1 MVEQLVARAD
11 PQRVGATRSRSA
23 AVPYA
28 PGLDGLRALAVLA
41 VLAYHLELPWAGGGF
56 LGVEVFFTLSGFLIT
71 QLLAGELRARG
82 RVDAR
87 AFFLARARRLV
98 PALVACVVATVVV
111 YRLLLPGD
119 VGDLRTDAL
128 SSLSYVQN
136 WHLVIAGIPYG
147 EAFARPS
154 PMLHIWSLGVE
165 GQLYLLWP
173 LLFVGFLAMVARRRA
188 AVLVLLLALSS
199 AVVMALLF
207 DPDSNIRVYYG
218 TDARA
223 SGFLVGAALALVYG
237 PEAWSRRLSGPRGT
251 VVDVAGLAAL
261 VALLVAFTQTS
272 EFDTDLYTHGGFLRT
287 GLLAAVV
294 VLAAARSGIVGAV
307 LGRGPL
313 IWLGRR
319 SYGIYLYHWPIF
331 VLTRPGIDIAA
342 PAWIVD
348 TGRIVATLV
357 VAELSYR
364 LWETPIRRGAIRKLL
379 ARARAG
385 TAAAVTC
392 GVLCLGLAACGV
404 VAVTGTPVGAP
415 PRSAATDT
423 EPPVDATDPVPQS
436 EPAAPS
442 TTEPTTGPP
451 TTGPPA
457 GGTAAGAPVGPV
469 FVVGDSITLG
479 SAGTLQ
485 SVLGPQTTVDG
496 KVGRQFSTAP
506 DLVAG
511 WVAGNAGPV
520 VVDLGANG
528 TITGRDVDAVVAAAG
543 DRRVVFVGISVPR
556 RWADGNNTTLRDA
569 VARHPAQTRFVDWG
583 AYVAEDPGLV
593 GPDSVH
599 PTVRGRTV
607 LATAIRDALTGP

>member
-1 MVEQLVARAD
+1 MVEQLVRRAD
-11 PQRVGATRSRSA
+11 PQRVGATRVRSA

-28 PGLDGLRALAVLA
+28 PGLDGLRAIAVLA

-56 LGVEVFFTLSGFLIT
+56 LGVEVFFTLSGFLVT
-71 QLLAGELRARG
+71 QLLVGELRARG
-82 RVDAR
+82 RVDAK

-119 VGDLRTDAL
+119 VAGLRADAL
-128 SSLSYVQN
+128 ASLAYVQN

-165 GQLYLLWP
+165 GQLYLVWP

-237 PEAWSRRLSGPRGT
+237 PEAWSRRLTGPRRT
-251 VVDVAGLAAL
+251 IIDVAGLAAL
-261 VALLVAFTQTS
+261 VALLVAFTEAS
-272 EFDTDLYTHGGFLRT
+272 EFDSDLYTHGGFLRT

-294 VLAAARSGIVGAV
+294 LFAAARSGIVGAV

-331 VLTRPGIDIAA
+331 VLTRPGIDIPA
-342 PAWIVD
+342 PAWLVD
-348 TGRIVATLV
+348 TGRIVATLL

-364 LWETPIRRGAIRKLL
+364 LLETPIRRGAIRKMF

-385 TAAAVTC
+385 PAAALTC
-392 GVLCLGLAACGV
+392 GVLCLALTACGV

-415 PRSAATDT
+415 PPSSADQDS
-423 EPPVDATDPVPQS
+423 EPPVDATDPAVDPTS
-436 EPAAPS
+436 E
-442 TTEPTTGPP
+442 PP
-451 TTGPPA
+451 TTAPTTTTAPPA
-457 GGTAAGAPVGPV
+457 GGVIAGPV

-479 SAGTLQ
+479 SAGALQ
-485 SVLGPQTTVDG
+485 QVLGPQTTVDG
-496 KVGRQFSTAP
+496 RVGRQFSTAP

-511 WVAGNAGPV
+511 WTSANAGPV

-528 TITGRDVDAVVAAAG
+528 TISARDVDAVMSAAG

-556 RWADGNNTTLRDA
+556 RWTDGNNTTLRDA
-569 VARHPAQTRFVDWG
+569 VTRYAAQARFVDWG

>member
-1 MVEQLVARAD
+1 MVEQLVKRAD
-11 PQRVGATRSRSA
+11 PQRVGATRARSA

-28 PGLDGLRALAVLA
+28 PGLDGLRAIAVLG

-56 LGVEVFFTLSGFLIT
+56 LGVEVFFTLSGFLVT
-71 QLLAGELRARG
+71 QLLVGELRARG
-82 RVDAR
+82 RVDAK

-98 PALVACVVATVVV
+98 PALVACVVATVVG

-119 VGDLRTDAL
+119 VAGLRADAL
-128 SSLSYVQN
+128 ASLGYVQN
-136 WHLVIAGIPYG
+136 WHLVIADVPYG

-165 GQLYLLWP
+165 GQLYLIWP
-173 LLFVGFLAMVARRRA
+173 LLFVGVLAMVARRRA
-188 AVLVLLLALSS
+188 AAFALLLALSS

-237 PEAWSRRLSGPRGT
+237 PEAWSRRLSGPRRT
-251 VVDVAGLAAL
+251 IVDVAGLAAL
-261 VALLVAFTQTS
+261 VALLVAFTAAS
-272 EFDTDLYTHGGFLRT
+272 EFDSDLYTHGGFLRT
-287 GLLAAVV
+287 GLLTAVV
-294 VLAAARSGIVGAV
+294 VVAAARSGIVGAV

-331 VLTRPGIDIAA
+331 VLTRPGIDIPA
-342 PAWIVD
+342 PAWVVD
-348 TGRIVATLV
+348 TGRIVATLL

-364 LWETPIRRGAIRKLL
+364 LLETPIRRGAIRTMF

-385 TAAAVTC
+385 TAAALTC
-392 GVLCLGLAACGV
+392 GILCTALTACGV

-415 PRSAATDT
+415 APSSVDAQDS
-423 EPPVDATDPVPQS
+423 EPPVDATDP
-436 EPAAPS
+436 ALAPTPGPE
-442 TTEPTTGPP
+442 TTAPTPTT
-451 TTGPPA
+451 TPPA
-457 GGTAAGAPVGPV
+457 GGPVAGPV

-479 SAGTLQ
+479 SAGALQ
-485 SVLGPQTTVDG
+485 ETLGPQTIVDG

-506 DLVAG
+506 DLVAS
-511 WVAGNAGPV
+511 WAARSAGPV

-528 TITGRDVDAVVAAAG
+528 TITARDVDAVIAAAG
-543 DRRVVFVGISVPR
+543 DRRVVLVGISVPR
-556 RWADGNNTTLRDA
+556 RWSDANNVTLRDA
-569 VARHPAQTRFVDWG
+569 VARHTAQARFVDWG

>member
-1 MVEQLVARAD
+1 MVEQLVKRAD
-11 PQRVGATRSRSA
+11 PQRVGATRARSA

-28 PGLDGLRALAVLA
+28 PGLDGLRAIAVLA
-41 VLAYHLELPWAGGGF
+41 VLVYHLELPWAGGGF
-56 LGVEVFFTLSGFLIT
+56 LGVEVFFTLSGFLVT
-71 QLLAGELRARG
+71 QLLVGELRARG
-82 RVDAR
+82 RVDAK

-119 VGDLRTDAL
+119 VGELRADAL
-128 SSLSYVQN
+128 ASLAYVQN
-136 WHLVIAGIPYG
+136 WHLVIAGVPYG

-165 GQLYLLWP
+165 GQLYLIWP
-173 LLFVGFLAMVARRRA
+173 LLFVGVLAMVARRRA
-188 AVLVLLLALSS
+188 AAFALLLALSS

-237 PEAWSRRLSGPRGT
+237 PEAWSRRLTGPRRT
-251 VVDVAGLAAL
+251 IIDVAGLAAL
-261 VALLVAFTQTS
+261 VALLVAFTAAS

-294 VLAAARSGIVGAV
+294 VVAAARSGIVGAV

-331 VLTRPGIDIAA
+331 VLTRPGIDIPA
-342 PAWIVD
+342 PAWLVD
-348 TGRIVATLV
+348 TGRIVATLL

-364 LWETPIRRGAIRKLL
+364 LLETPIRRGAIRTML

-385 TAAAVTC
+385 TAAALTC
-392 GVLCLGLAACGV
+392 GVLCMALTACGV

-415 PRSAATDT
+415 PPSSATDQDT
-423 EPPVDATDPVPQS
+423 EPPVDATDPAVDPTT
-436 EPAAPS
+436 EPA
-442 TTEPTTGPP
+442 PTTGPAAGPGP
-451 TTGPPA
+451 TTAPPA
-457 GGTAAGAPVGPV
+457 GGPVAGPV

-479 SAGTLQ
+479 SAGALQ
-485 SVLGPQTTVDG
+485 QVLGPQTTVDG

-506 DLVAG
+506 DLVAS
-511 WVAGNAGPV
+511 WAAGNTGPV

-528 TITGRDVDAVVAAAG
+528 TISARDVDAVMSAAG
-543 DRRVVFVGISVPR
+543 ERRVVFVGISVPR
-556 RWADGNNTTLRDA
+556 RWADGNNATLRDA
-569 VARHPAQTRFVDWG
+569 VARHAAQARFVDWG
-583 AYVAEDPGLV
+583 AYVTGDPGLV

>member
-1 MVEQLVARAD
+1 MVEQLVTRAD
-11 PQRVGATRSRSA
+11 PQRVGATRARSS

-28 PGLDGLRALAVLA
+28 PGLDGLRAIAVLG

-56 LGVEVFFTLSGFLIT
+56 LGVEVFFTLSGFLVT
-71 QLLAGELRARG
+71 QLLVGELRARG
-82 RVDAR
+82 RVDAK

-98 PALVACVVATVVV
+98 PALVACVVATVVA

-119 VGDLRTDAL
+119 VGGLRGDAL
-128 SSLSYVQN
+128 ASLGYVQN
-136 WHLVIAGIPYG
+136 WHLVLADVPYG

-165 GQLYLLWP
+165 GQLYLVWP
-173 LLFVGFLAMVARRRA
+173 LLFVGVLAMVARRRA
-188 AVLVLLLALSS
+188 AAFALLLALSS

-237 PEAWSRRLSGPRGT
+237 PEAWSRRLSGPRRT
-251 VVDVAGLAAL
+251 IVDVAGLVAL
-261 VALLVAFTQTS
+261 VALLVAFTQAS
-272 EFDTDLYTHGGFLRT
+272 EFDSALYTQGGFLRT

-294 VLAAARSGIVGAV
+294 VVAAARSGIIGAV

-331 VLTRPGIDIAA
+331 VLTRPGIDIPA
-342 PAWIVD
+342 PAWLVD
-348 TGRIVATLV
+348 TGRVVATLL

-364 LWETPIRRGAIRKLL
+364 LLETPVRRGAIRRLF

-385 TAAAVTC
+385 TAAALTC
-392 GVLCLGLAACGV
+392 GLLCTALTACGV
-404 VAVTGTPVGAP
+404 VAVTGTPVGTP
-415 PRSAATDT
+415 PPSAAADQDT
-423 EPPVDATDPVPQS
+423 EPPVDATG
-436 EPAAPS
+436 PATAP
-442 TTEPTTGPP
+442 TGAPTTGPEPAEPAP
-451 TTGPPA
+451 TTAPPA
-457 GGTAAGAPVGPV
+457 GGTFSGPV

-479 SAGTLQ
+479 SAGALQ
-485 SVLGPQTTVDG
+485 AILGPHATVDG

-511 WVAGNAGPV
+511 WVARSDGPV

-528 TITGRDVDAVVAAAG
+528 TITARDVDAVLTAAG
-543 DRRVVFVGISVPR
+543 ERRVVLVGISVPR
-556 RWADGNNTTLRDA
+556 RWADGNNVTLRAA
-569 VARHPAQTRFVDWG
+569 VARHATQARFVDWG
-583 AYVAEDPGLV
+583 AYVAGDPGLV